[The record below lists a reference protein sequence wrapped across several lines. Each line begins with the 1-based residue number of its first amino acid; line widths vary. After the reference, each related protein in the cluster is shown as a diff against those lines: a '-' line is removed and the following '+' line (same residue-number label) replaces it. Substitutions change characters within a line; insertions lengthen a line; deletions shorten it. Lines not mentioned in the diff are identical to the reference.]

1 MCTGPSLP
9 PLEARTVIGC
19 TERSLRV
26 KWIRFEHSTRWGP
39 TRGDLY
45 YGDVMADSNEKT
57 DRANAEHPMTA
68 WLVERLTGPRGRE
81 DWNRVV
87 EAGWQ
92 HCLATPLRT
101 LIPPDAARTY
111 AITHLDPDRMADL
124 VRPVVHT
131 LLPALVEH
139 YRKDTAP
146 LGRWVPDAARGAIE
160 RMVSRPGLVHEEWIR
175 ALFRQRVVEAVMA
188 DALYRGIRD
197 FSTIMPRLVLSLMP
211 TQRFAKLGGAGAI
224 GKRIV
229 EELEKRIEPEIK
241 VFLEGGTKRALARAA
256 DFAVGHRDDDAAL
269 AFRRN
274 VVQFVLSKSPSFH
287 AHAVSDEML
296 ADLEPIAQSVAK
308 HMAGREE
315 SKRLVEETIAEVDRA
330 YGAMPLGE
338 ALRAVGLEKQP
349 DREAWAAVTW
359 PAVVECANA
368 PGVRDWLDGLV
379 RELLE
384 RHETSAPESP

>member
-1 MCTGPSLP
+1 
-9 PLEARTVIGC
+9 
-19 TERSLRV
+19 
-26 KWIRFEHSTRWGP
+26 
-39 TRGDLY
+39 
-45 YGDVMADSNEKT
+45 MADSNEKT
-57 DRANAEHPMTA
+57 DGARAEHAMTA

-92 HCLATPLRT
+92 HCLATPLRS
-101 LIPPDAARTY
+101 LVPPDDARTY
-111 AITHLDPDRMADL
+111 ALTHLDPDRMADL
-124 VRPVVHT
+124 VGPVVRT
-131 LLPALVEH
+131 LVPALVEH

-146 LGRWVPDAARGAIE
+146 LGRWVPDDARGAIE

-211 TQRFAKLGGAGAI
+211 THRFAKLGGAGAI

-229 EELEKRIEPEIK
+229 EELERRIEPEIK

-256 DFAVGHRDDDAAL
+256 DFAVDHSDDDAAL

-274 VVQFVLSKSPSFH
+274 VVQFVLSKSPAFH
-287 AHAVSDEML
+287 AHAVSDDLL
-296 ADLEPIAQSVAK
+296 ADLEPIARRVAK

-315 SKRLVEETIAEVDRA
+315 SKRLVEDAIAEVDRA

-338 ALRAVGLEKQP
+338 VLRAVGLEKEP

-359 PAVVECANA
+359 PAVLECAKA
-368 PGVRDWLDGLV
+368 PDVRDWLDGLV

-384 RHETSAPESP
+384 RHEAGAPESP